1 MAHELKLPLPATPR
15 PPARAARAGVAWQR
29 LPLLALGLIALVLG
43 LSGGLARLGLGAPVP
58 AAAGAH
64 GPLMLL
70 GFFGVLIALE
80 RAVALGAL
88 WGYAVPLLAGAGSA
102 ALLLGGPAPAL
113 FAASA
118 VGMLVL
124 TTWLWA
130 RQPEPHAAL
139 LVAGAASQ
147 LLGSLG
153 WALGFV
159 FGATL
164 PAWLGFLVL
173 TIAAERLELSR
184 LRPRGPAAQAAFWWL
199 ASACALGCAAALF
212 EAPWAL
218 PLLGASLL
226 GLAVW
231 LLRHDIARHT
241 VRTAGLTRYVA
252 ICLLSGYAWLALA
265 GALIARHGLPA
276 GTWVY
281 DAALHALLLG
291 FVFAM
296 VFGHAPLI
304 GPALLRIR
312 LPFHPSQ
319 YLPLVLLHASLAL
332 RLAGDAA
339 AEQAL
344 RQAGAWGSVAAIAL
358 FIALLIWRATR
369 RPS

>member
-1 MAHELKLPLPATPR
+1 MAVELSLRAPAAAR
-15 PPARAARAGVAWQR
+15 PARAGLAWQR

-80 RAVALGAL
+80 RAVAFGAL
-88 WGYAVPLLAGAGSA
+88 WGYGVPLLEGAGSA

-118 VGMLVL
+118 AGLLAL

-153 WALGFV
+153 WALGLAFSAV
-159 FGATL
+159 L

-184 LRPRGPAAQAAFWWL
+184 LRPRGPAAQASFWLL
-199 ASACALGCAAALF
+199 AWACALGCGAALF

-241 VRTAGLTRYVA
+241 VRTQGLTRYVA

-276 GTWVY
+276 GSFVY

-319 YLPLVLLHASLAL
+319 YLPLVLLHTSLAL

-339 AEQAL
+339 QEQAL

-369 RPS
+369 PKP